1 MNIGILGGSFN
12 PIHIGHCILASYIS
26 QFVPSI
32 DEVWLCVSP
41 QNPLKDSADPA
52 YDNHRLEMAKL
63 AIAGCRNLKVCDIE
77 FSLPRP
83 SYSIDTLNRL
93 KADYPDHQF
102 RMIVGSDNWV
112 NFHKWKDYQTIL
124 KDFGLLV
131 YPRPGYPIVPDEN
144 PGNVEIIDAPQFEIS
159 STFIRKAI
167 QSGSDVRFLLPDS
180 VRHYITQNQ
189 LYLNDYGYNQQK

>member
-41 QNPLKDSADPA
+41 QNPLKGSADPT

-63 AIAGCRNLKVCDIE
+63 AIASCRNLKVCDIE

-144 PGNVEIIDAPQFEIS
+144 PGNVEFIDAPQFEIS

>member
-12 PIHIGHCILASYIS
+12 PIHIGHCILANYIS

-41 QNPLKDSADPA
+41 QNPLKGLADPA

-93 KADYPDHQF
+93 KRDYPDHQF